1 MSDPRFHEGFAQ
13 LAPLGLSFE
22 AWLFHPQI
30 PRLTGLARRFPGTTI
45 VLNHVGAPLGVGP
58 YAGRR
63 AEVFAAWRSALVELA
78 RCPNVVVKLGGLG
91 MMFFGFGF
99 ERRDAPAS
107 SETLAAAWR
116 PYVETCIEA
125 FGPSR
130 CMFESNF
137 PVDKQ
142 TCDWTTLWNAF
153 KRIVA
158 GHSDA
163 EKVRLFFAT
172 ANEVYRLG
180 LAANPPAR
188 PAPAL

>member
-1 MSDPRFHEGFAQ
+1 
-13 LAPLGLSFE
+13 
-22 AWLFHPQI
+22 
-30 PRLTGLARRFPGTTI
+30 
-45 VLNHVGAPLGVGP
+45 
-58 YAGRR
+58 
-63 AEVFAAWRSALVELA
+63 
-78 RCPNVVVKLGGLG
+78 

-142 TCDWTTLWNAF
+142 TCDWDDAVERLQAN
-153 KRIVA
+153 RR

-180 LAANPPAR
+180 LAANPPASPR
-188 PAPAL
+188 RHYDPRGARAFPRVRAR